1 MSEGDSMPIKTER
14 NLFGE
19 EVISE
24 EFQAELQRKYEQGL
38 LFETEL
44 TPEEKRARKLAEQHR
59 TEGGKEL
66 FENKPG

>member
-1 MSEGDSMPIKTER
+1 MPIKTER

-24 EFQAELQRKYEQGL
+24 ESQAELKRRYEQGL

-44 TPEEKRARKLAEQHR
+44 TEDQKRARKLAEQHR
-59 TEGGKEL
+59 MEGGKEM
-66 FENKPG
+66 FENKPK